1 VGEHLLVRLLYG
13 VGPGDPLT
21 LPGVIAVIAGV
32 TSISPTSRRAARLA
46 SIRQTVLRGD

>member
-1 VGEHLLVRLLYG
+1 MGEHLLVRLLYG

-32 TSISPTSRRAARLA
+32 TSISADIPARRATRVDPA
-46 SIRQTVLRGD
+46 TVLMSD